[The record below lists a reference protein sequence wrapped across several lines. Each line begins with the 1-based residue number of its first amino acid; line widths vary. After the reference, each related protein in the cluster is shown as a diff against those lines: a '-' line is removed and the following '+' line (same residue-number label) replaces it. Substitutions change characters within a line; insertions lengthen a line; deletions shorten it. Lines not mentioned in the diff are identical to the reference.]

1 MSFDDV
7 LPHEMDGT
15 IRDDEGSDPL
25 DGAEGDVG
33 VGDHALFEED
43 LRTAF
48 PEIPIAQ
55 RTAEDHFTAMVG
67 AIQLLADKGDSA
79 LEPTRNAHG
88 PDRRV
93 SGLPKQ
99 RRRTMPK
106 RLIAKLAV
114 AMAMLLSLAG
124 LANAGMLPDPIQK
137 PIANVLGFDTDDADD
152 QGEDADDQGEDADV
166 DGDEVEHGGLVGADP
181 DADDQGGDSE
191 NQADDDQG
199 EDADDQ
205 GEDSHSEEDD
215 EGEDGDDQGEDADDQ
230 GEDSHSEDDDEG
242 GDSHSEDDDEGGDS
256 HSEDDDE
263 GGDSDQ

>member
-7 LPHEMDGT
+7 LPHEMDGA

-215 EGEDGDDQGEDADDQ
+215 
-230 GEDSHSEDDDEG
+230 DEG

-256 HSEDDDE
+256 HSEEDDE

>member
-1 MSFDDV
+1 
-7 LPHEMDGT
+7 MDGT
-15 IRDDEGSDPL
+15 IRHDEGSDPL
-25 DGAEGDVG
+25 DGTEGDVG

-48 PEIPIAQ
+48 PVTPIAQ

-79 LEPTRNAHG
+79 LEPTRNAQG

-93 SGLPKQ
+93 SGLPKL

-137 PIANVLGFDTDDADD
+137 PIANVLGFDTDDD

-166 DGDEVEHGGLVGADP
+166 DGDEVGHGGLVGADP

-191 NQADDDQG
+191 NQAGDDQG

-205 GEDSHSEEDD
+205 GEDSHSEEED
-215 EGEDGDDQGEDADDQ
+215 EGGE
-230 GEDSHSEDDDEG
+230 SHSEDDDEG
-242 GDSHSEDDDEGGDS
+242 GDSHSEE
-256 HSEDDDE
+256 DDE